1 MLLPEGNMTDIQRKQ
16 MTTVNQENV
25 FVLNINGTFDDCQDI
40 VKSAFKEEFFFKA
53 WSGPFSCKLY

>member
-40 VKSAFKEEFFFKA
+40 VKSALKTNLF
-53 WSGPFSCKLY
+53 